1 MGLFDENG
9 GTGREGGGLN
19 WHYIIQQFMSHGERR
34 LAILNAII
42 KEFIE
47 TAEPVGSAAIVLGYH
62 FSVSP
67 ATIRNEMANLEEEG
81 LIAQPHTSAGRI
93 PTDLGYRLY
102 VDELADFETADQQA
116 EKALMRV
123 LQDYEMQKA
132 REKIFDAVR
141 ILAQATGDASFAT
154 LPDNR
159 RTFYLGV
166 TNVLRQPEFMSDPI
180 RASQVIE
187 VLENT
192 DNFVNT
198 LKVLDPGTQTK
209 IYIGKENLLP
219 QINSCALIL
228 SKYTIGDY
236 EGFFGI
242 LGPKRMKYPFNYAMV
257 KRVKDLIES

>member
-1 MGLFDENG
+1 MD
-9 GTGREGGGLN
+9 
-19 WHYIIQQFMSHGERR
+19 RR

-47 TAEPVGSAAIVLGYH
+47 TAEPVGSQSIVLGYH

-67 ATIRNEMANLEEEG
+67 ATIRNEMAALENEG
-81 LIAQPHTSAGRI
+81 LLAQPHTSAGRI

-102 VDELADFETADQQA
+102 VDELADFEIADQQA
-116 EKALMRV
+116 EKALMKV
-123 LQDYEMQKA
+123 LRDYELEKA

-166 TNVLRQPEFMSDPI
+166 SNVLRQPEFAHDPM

-187 VLENT
+187 VLEDT
-192 DNFVNT
+192 DNFINT
-198 LKVLDPGTQTK
+198 LKVLDPGNDVK

-219 QINSCALIL
+219 QINSCALII
-228 SKYTIGDY
+228 SQY
-236 EGFFGI
+236 EIEGYKGFMGI

-257 KRVKDLIES
+257 KRVKDLMKN